1 MSFSNYAE
9 TAICNW
15 LRNNAAM
22 PAQAQPYCAL
32 FSDDPGEAG
41 AGTEVTATIRPAG
54 RVAITFGAPADGVMA
69 NSAEVDFGAADA
81 GATVT
86 HFAIFDAASDGNML
100 MYAEL
105 DTPRTIVAADPV
117 KFPVGALGV
126 SVS

>member
-15 LRNNAAM
+15 IRNNAAM

-41 AGTEVTATIRPAG
+41 GGTEVTATIRPAG
-54 RVAITFGAPADGVMA
+54 RVAITFDAPADGVMV
-69 NSAEVDFGAADA
+69 NSAEVDFGAAA
-81 GATVT
+81 VGATVT

-105 DTPRTIVAADPV
+105 DAPRTIAAADPV